1 MSSTVRY
8 VARYRAAW
16 AATTRVVLGTGVGI
30 VAACFV
36 LLLPWLS
43 AVLMLGGWAGRR
55 RLDRLLDEVRAAA
68 AGSEAAVLLSVG
80 LLASVGWT
88 ILLGAAG
95 AAVVVVTMLGVAPLL
110 LDRLREHDRRTAWE
124 ASERALLLANTPA
137 ARLWVVRQRATYL
150 DDLERRDPERFAEL
164 TRDLTSHG

>member
-1 MSSTVRY
+1 MSSTMPY

-43 AVLMLGGWAGRR
+43 AVLMLGGWVGRR
-55 RLDRLLDEVRAAA
+55 RLDQLFDEVRAAA

-88 ILLGAAG
+88 ILLGPAG

-110 LDRLREHDRRTAWE
+110 LDRLREHDRRPRGRR
-124 ASERALLLANTPA
+124 ASEPCCWPTP
-137 ARLWVVRQRATYL
+137 RQPGCGWCGSG
-150 DDLERRDPERFAEL
+150 RR
-164 TRDLTSHG
+164 TWTTSNGGTPNGSRS